1 MMSHTNATS
10 TDPRTSELLHEPWLQ
25 AALTAGLSLI
35 PARTYP
41 RWLRRGMIWA
51 PTVIGVAGS
60 AYLAANPEAHRKFLE
75 YVPESE
81 RRVDAEQQLSSVN
94 PVAVT
99 AVGGAVGAAFTAVLA
114 VSFWADEKIEQ
125 GLRRA
130 KVPFPRVAMGFAAG
144 AASWVLTKK
153 DNELEQAKSKS

>member
-10 TDPRTSELLHEPWLQ
+10 TAPRTSELLHEPRFQ

-35 PARTYP
+35 PARIYP

-51 PTVIGVAGS
+51 PAVIGLAGS
-60 AYLAANPEAHRKFLE
+60 AYLAASPEMHRKFLA

-81 RRVDAEQQLSSVN
+81 RPHDAEQQLSSVN

-130 KVPFPRVAMGFAAG
+130 KVPCPRVAMGIAAG
-144 AASWVLTKK
+144 AASWGLTKK
-153 DNELEQAKSKS
+153 DNEREQAKPKS